1 VRDLSIKGAI
11 MRHRF
16 IHWMLLLG
24 LLFSAQAMASQAD
37 LLKQADFPARL
48 DGQNPALERKNQAIL
63 TYLWT
68 DVYAA
73 AFYAEPSITARQAVF
88 TQAPQKLELFYFRDI
103 DREDVIKAAN
113 ATLQRQQTKETLA
126 RLRPELD
133 RIHQSFQNIK
143 RGDRYDLSWDRNDG
157 LNLTRNGKVIFAS
170 PDPELA
176 KAYFAIWL
184 APDGLSSDLREAL
197 LK

>member
-1 VRDLSIKGAI
+1 
-11 MRHRF
+11 MRQRWANGMAMF
-16 IHWMLLLG
+16 G
-24 LLFSAQAMASQAD
+24 LLAAMLGSASAMASQAD
-37 LLKQADFPARL
+37 LLKQADFPASL
-48 DGQNPALERKNQAIL
+48 SGQTPTLERKSQAIL

-73 AFYAEPSITARQAVF
+73 AFYAEPSVSAKQAVLN
-88 TQAPQKLELFYFRDI
+88 QAPQKLELFYFRDI
-103 DREDVIKAAN
+103 DRDDVIKAAN
-113 ATLQRQQTKETLA
+113 TALERQQSKETLG

-133 RIHQSFQNIK
+133 RLHKSFQDIN

-157 LNLTRNGKVIFAS
+157 LNLTLNGKVIFAS

-176 KAYFAIWL
+176 KVYFAIWL
-184 APDGLSSDLREAL
+184 SPDGLSSDLREAL

>member
-1 VRDLSIKGAI
+1 

-24 LLFSAQAMASQAD
+24 VLCSPLALASQAD
-37 LLKQADFPARL
+37 LLKKADFPPRL
-48 DGQNPALERKNQAIL
+48 DGQSPVLERKNQAIL

-73 AFYAEPSITARQAVF
+73 AFYAEPSVSAKQAVF
-88 TQAPQKLELFYFRDI
+88 TQTPQKLELYYFREI

-113 ATLQRQQTKETLA
+113 ATLERQQTKETLA
-126 RLRPELD
+126 RLRSELD
-133 RIHQSFQNIK
+133 RLHKSFQNIQP
-143 RGDRYDLSWDRNDG
+143 GDRYDLSWDRTDG
-157 LNLTRNGKVIFAS
+157 LNLTRNSKVIFAS

-176 KAYFAIWL
+176 KVYFAIWL
-184 APDGLSSDLREAL
+184 APDGLSGDLREAL

>member
-1 VRDLSIKGAI
+1 

-16 IHWMLLLG
+16 TYWMLLLG
-24 LLFSAQAMASQAD
+24 LLCSPLAIASQAD

-48 DGQNPALERKNQAIL
+48 DGQSPALERKNQAIL

-73 AFYAEPSITARQAVF
+73 AFYAEPSTSAKQAF
-88 TQAPQKLELFYFRDI
+88 FSQTPQKLELFYFREVS
-103 DREDVIKAAN
+103 REDVVKASSA
-113 ATLQRQQTKETLA
+113 ALQRQQTKETLS

-133 RIHQSFQNIK
+133 RLHQSLRDVK
-143 RGDRYDLSWDRNDG
+143 PGDRYDLSWDRTDG
-157 LNLTRNGKVIFAS
+157 LNLMHNGKVIFAS

-176 KAYFAIWL
+176 KVYFAIWL
-184 APDGLSSDLREAL
+184 APQGLSEDLRKAL

>member
-1 VRDLSIKGAI
+1 

-16 IHWMLLLG
+16 IHWMLLVG
-24 LLFSAQAMASQAD
+24 LLCSTQAMASQTD
-37 LLKQADFPARL
+37 LLKEAGFPARL
-48 DGQNPALERKNQAIL
+48 DGQKPPLERKNQAIL

-88 TQAPQKLELFYFRDI
+88 TQTPQKLELFYFRDI

-113 ATLQRQQTKETLA
+113 ATLERQQTKETLA

-157 LNLTRNGKVIFAS
+157 LNLTRNSKVIFAS

>member
-1 VRDLSIKGAI
+1 VQDLSTKGVI

-24 LLFSAQAMASQAD
+24 VLCSPLASASDAD
-37 LLKQADFPARL
+37 LLKRADFPPRL
-48 DGQNPALERKNQAIL
+48 DGLSPPLERKNQAIL

-73 AFYAEPSITARQAVF
+73 AFYAEPAVSAKQAVF
-88 TQAPQKLELFYFRDI
+88 GQTPQKLELFYFKAI

-113 ATLQRQQTKETLA
+113 ATLERQQTKETLA
-126 RLRPELD
+126 RLRSELD
-133 RIHQSFQNIK
+133 RLHYSFQNIVP
-143 RGDRYDLSWDRNDG
+143 GDRYDLSWDRTDG

-176 KAYFAIWL
+176 KVYFAIWL
-184 APDGLSSDLREAL
+184 APDGLSADLRDAL

>member
-1 VRDLSIKGAI
+1 
-11 MRHRF
+11 MRHHF
-16 IHWMLLLG
+16 IRWMLLLG
-24 LLFSAQAMASQAD
+24 MLSSPWANASQAD
-37 LLKQADFPARL
+37 LLNQADFPPRL
-48 DGQNPALERKNQAIL
+48 DGQSPVLERKNQAIL

-73 AFYAEPSITARQAVF
+73 AFYAEPSVSAKQAAF
-88 TQAPQKLELFYFRDI
+88 SQAPQKLELFYFREI
-103 DREDVIKAAN
+103 DRADVIKAAN
-113 ATLQRQQTKETLA
+113 AALERQQSKQTLS
-126 RLRPELD
+126 RLRAELD
-133 RIHQSFQNIK
+133 RLHQSFQDIK
-143 RGDRYDLSWDRNDG
+143 PGDRYDLSWDRGDG

-184 APDGLSSDLREAL
+184 APDGLSADLREAL